1 MSALTRFNFSYLCL
15 NGTNSTKST
24 SEQVSTLGVNPT
36 TAAEV
41 EQSALAREH
50 AVFRAPGPGPLTAF
64 SGRTIRNT
72 HWRWLLVS
80 VSMARSNS
88 RDQSGTS
95 LWHLVRKQW
104 EKDCETVLT
113 VWTNRR
119 NNTSDHWL
127 EQHCTSARTD
137 QKRNTLQE
145 PRWTVRKNP
154 RCASRSP
161 RDRDTCLI
169 EAGVNGAL

>member
-1 MSALTRFNFSYLCL
+1 MSALTRSNFSYLCL
-15 NGTNSTKST
+15 NGINSTKST

-64 SGRTIRNT
+64 SGRTIRDGT
-72 HWRWLLVS
+72 KQLE
-80 VSMARSNS
+80 RSE
-88 RDQSGTS
+88 TS
-95 LWHLVRKQW
+95 LVRKQW

-169 EAGVNGAL
+169 EAGVNGAM